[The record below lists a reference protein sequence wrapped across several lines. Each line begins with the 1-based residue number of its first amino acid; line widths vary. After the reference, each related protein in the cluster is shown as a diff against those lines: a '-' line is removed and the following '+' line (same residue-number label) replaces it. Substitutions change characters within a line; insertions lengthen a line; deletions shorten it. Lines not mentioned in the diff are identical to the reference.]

1 MNKHPQQRMLFFIF
15 FNLAIMIKHLQKSFI
30 TVFSTLLLINCSSG
44 DGDEELKGYLQEE
57 TVIPDYDNDPIY
69 SKANARNLPS
79 FWDIFV
85 ESAGL
90 YGKDLSN
97 ITDVEFVSEADLAGG
112 TAARALGSC
121 HDYVKI
127 QVDETVFRNLTLG
140 EQLFLMYHEFGHD
153 VFNASHDGGGL
164 MAPNIRS
171 VEYTLFQKEVEDFF
185 TGVDYIEWTD
195 EECEI
200 IRELLKTETQ

>member
-1 MNKHPQQRMLFFIF
+1 MLFFIF
-15 FNLAIMIKHLQKSFI
+15 FNFAGMLNHLFKFFTAIFL
-30 TVFSTLLLINCSSG
+30 VLLLTNCSGG

-57 TVIPDYDNDPIY
+57 SVVPDYDNDPIY
-69 SKANARNLPS
+69 SKANAKNLPT

-85 ESAGL
+85 ESAAL

-164 MAPNIRS
+164 MAPNVRS
-171 VEYTLFQKEVEDFF
+171 VEYTLFQREVEDFF

>member
-1 MNKHPQQRMLFFIF
+1 MF
-15 FNLAIMIKHLQKSFI
+15 
-30 TVFSTLLLINCSSG
+30 
-44 DGDEELKGYLQEE
+44 
-57 TVIPDYDNDPIY
+57 
-69 SKANARNLPS
+69 
-79 FWDIFV
+79 
-85 ESAGL
+85 
-90 YGKDLSN
+90 
-97 ITDVEFVSEADLAGG
+97 FVSEADLAGG

-127 QVDETVFRNLTLG
+127 QVDETVFRNLTMG

-164 MAPNIRS
+164 MAPNVRS
-171 VEYTLFQKEVEDFF
+171 VEYTLFQREVEDFF

>member
-1 MNKHPQQRMLFFIF
+1 MLKSITNFFK
-15 FNLAIMIKHLQKSFI
+15 LFI
-30 TVFSTLLLINCSSG
+30 IVFLLVNCSGG
-44 DGDEELKGYLQEE
+44 DGDDDLKGYIQEE
-57 TVIPDYDNDPIY
+57 SIVPDYDNDPIY
-69 SKANARNLPS
+69 IQANPKNLPTY
-79 FWDIFV
+79 WDIFV
-85 ESAGL
+85 QSAAM
-90 YGKDLSN
+90 YGVDISN

-127 QVDETVFRNLTLG
+127 QVDETVFRNLSTG

-153 VFNASHDGGGL
+153 VFNASHEGGGL
-164 MAPNIRS
+164 MAPNVRS

>member
-1 MNKHPQQRMLFFIF
+1 MKINSLNILLKLFIV
-15 FNLAIMIKHLQKSFI
+15 S
-30 TVFSTLLLINCSSG
+30 LLFVQCSGAG
-44 DGDEELKGYLQEE
+44 DDDEAKGYIQEE
-57 TVIPDYDNDPIY
+57 SIIPDYDNDPIY
-69 SKANARNLPS
+69 IQANPKNLPTY
-79 FWDIFV
+79 WDIFV
-85 ESAGL
+85 QSAAM
-90 YGKDLSN
+90 YGVDISN

-127 QVDETVFRNLTLG
+127 QVDETVFRNLTMG

-164 MAPNIRS
+164 MAPNVRS

-185 TGVDYIEWTD
+185 TGVDFIEWTD
-195 EECEI
+195 EECEY

>member
-1 MNKHPQQRMLFFIF
+1 MRRNSLNI
-15 FNLAIMIKHLQKSFI
+15 LLE
-30 TVFSTLLLINCSSG
+30 LLIVSLLFVQCSGAS
-44 DGDEELKGYLQEE
+44 DDDEAKGYIQEE
-57 TVIPDYDNDPIY
+57 SIIPDYDNDPIY
-69 SKANARNLPS
+69 IQANPKNLPTY
-79 FWDIFV
+79 WDIFV
-85 ESAGL
+85 QSAAM
-90 YGKDLSN
+90 YGVDISN

-127 QVDETVFRNLTLG
+127 QVDETVFRNLTMG

-164 MAPNIRS
+164 MAPNVRS

-185 TGVDYIEWTD
+185 TGVDFIEWTD
-195 EECEI
+195 EECEY

>member
-1 MNKHPQQRMLFFIF
+1 MRRNSLNI
-15 FNLAIMIKHLQKSFI
+15 LLE
-30 TVFSTLLLINCSSG
+30 LLIVSLLFVQCSGAG
-44 DGDEELKGYLQEE
+44 DDDEAKGYIQEE
-57 TVIPDYDNDPIY
+57 SIIPDYDNDPIY
-69 SKANARNLPS
+69 IQANPKNLPTY
-79 FWDIFV
+79 WDIFV
-85 ESAGL
+85 QSAAM
-90 YGKDLSN
+90 YGVDISN

-127 QVDETVFRNLTLG
+127 QVDETIFRNLTMG

-164 MAPNIRS
+164 MAPNVRS

>member
-1 MNKHPQQRMLFFIF
+1 MLFFILF
-15 FNLAIMIKHLQKSFI
+15 TFAKMIRDL
-30 TVFSTLLLINCSSG
+30 STSLIKIFLVLTLFTNCSGG
-44 DGDEELKGYLQEE
+44 DDDADLKGYLQEE
-57 TVIPDYDNDPIY
+57 NTVPDYDNDPIY
-69 SKANARNLPS
+69 SKANPKNLPT

-85 ESAGL
+85 ESAAL

-97 ITDVEFVSEADLAGG
+97 ITDVEFISEADLAGG

-164 MAPNIRS
+164 MAPNVRS
-171 VEYTLFQKEVEDFF
+171 VEYTLFQREVEDFF

-195 EECEI
+195 EECDI

>member
-1 MNKHPQQRMLFFIF
+1 MRRNSLNI
-15 FNLAIMIKHLQKSFI
+15 LLE
-30 TVFSTLLLINCSSG
+30 LLIVSLLFVQCSGAG
-44 DGDEELKGYLQEE
+44 DDDEAKGYIQEE
-57 TVIPDYDNDPIY
+57 SIIPDYDNDPIY
-69 SKANARNLPS
+69 IQANPKNLPTY
-79 FWDIFV
+79 WDIFV
-85 ESAGL
+85 QSAAM
-90 YGKDLSN
+90 YGVDISN

-127 QVDETVFRNLTLG
+127 QVDETVFRNLTMG

-164 MAPNIRS
+164 MAPNVRT

-185 TGVDYIEWTD
+185 TGVDFIEWTD
-195 EECEI
+195 EECEY

>member
-1 MNKHPQQRMLFFIF
+1 MLEGLIKFLRLFIV
-15 FNLAIMIKHLQKSFI
+15 AIF
-30 TVFSTLLLINCSSG
+30 VVNCSGG
-44 DGDEELKGYLQEE
+44 DGDDDLKGYIQEE
-57 TVIPDYDNDPIY
+57 NILPDYDNDPIY
-69 SKANARNLPS
+69 IQANPKNLPTY
-79 FWDIFV
+79 WDIFV
-85 ESAGL
+85 QSAAM
-90 YGKDLSN
+90 YGVDISN

-127 QVDETVFRNLTLG
+127 QVDETVFRNLTTG

-153 VFNASHDGGGL
+153 VFNASHEGGGL
-164 MAPNIRS
+164 MAPNVRS

>member
-1 MNKHPQQRMLFFIF
+1 MKVNSLNILLKLFI
-15 FNLAIMIKHLQKSFI
+15 
-30 TVFSTLLLINCSSG
+30 VTLLFVQCSGAG
-44 DGDEELKGYLQEE
+44 DDDEAKGYIQEE
-57 TVIPDYDNDPIY
+57 SIIPDYDNDPIY
-69 SKANARNLPS
+69 IQANPKNLPTY
-79 FWDIFV
+79 WDIFV
-85 ESAGL
+85 QSAAM
-90 YGKDLSN
+90 YGVDISN

-127 QVDETVFRNLTLG
+127 QVDETVFRNLTMG

-164 MAPNIRS
+164 MAPNVRS

-185 TGVDYIEWTD
+185 TGVDFIEWTD
-195 EECEI
+195 EECEY